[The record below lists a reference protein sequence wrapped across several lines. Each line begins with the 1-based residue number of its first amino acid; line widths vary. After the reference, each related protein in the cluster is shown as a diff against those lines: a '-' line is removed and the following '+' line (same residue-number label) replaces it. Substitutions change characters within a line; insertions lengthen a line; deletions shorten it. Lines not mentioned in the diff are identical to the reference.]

1 MDFNDNYY
9 SPNFNTFG
17 SASPRKKQTYEEN
30 YTSENEYDGPKNI
43 STKLTDGPKN
53 ISTKQTL

>member
-53 ISTKQTL
+53 ISTK